1 MDIIVSALQSGTA
14 SLASY
19 LAAHVLL
26 CLVPAFF
33 IAGGLSALVP
43 QQSIVRFLG
52 PDAPKYIAY
61 PAAAG
66 AGSLLAVCSCTV
78 QPLFAGIY
86 SKGAGLGPA
95 ITFLFFAPAANILA
109 LSYTGVALGTDFAIA
124 RIVLALCFG
133 IGIGLLMALIFRQGD
148 AERTVANAAAFAGGE
163 GISRRAL
170 IFLGTLVAL
179 LIAGT
184 LKVDFLSATLFST
197 TLSWESV
204 ANAQTLLDR
213 LVPINEIKGE
223 EGLSLQGLTLI
234 GLLLAIGAVAWRGL
248 GKVDEGFNRLTWLA
262 LSLTVATLIFAAL
275 GLRATATG
283 LIVTVS
289 GRSLAV
295 AALCAAILPQARRFD
310 AWDMQQWLWETWRF
324 IKMIFPLLIVGV
336 FLVGV
341 IRSFIQPEWIQYV
354 AGANTLLANMAGVV
368 FGVFMY
374 FPTLVEVPIA
384 KMFLSLGMHPGPLI
398 AYLMA
403 DPELSLQSILITSA
417 IIGKLKAWTYV
428 GLVAV
433 FSTLSG
439 LTYGAW
445 VDGTPLSTLALIIGG
460 FILTLTLAVQM
471 IEHLQRNSRETR

>member
-1 MDIIVSALQSGTA
+1 MELLYAALQSGLA

-52 PDAPKYIAY
+52 PDAPRYVAY

-109 LSYTGVALGTDFAIA
+109 LSYTGVALGADFAIA

-133 IGIGLLMALIFRQGD
+133 IGIGLLMALIFRRGD
-148 AERTVANAAAFAGGE
+148 TERTAANAAAFAGGE
-163 GISRRAL
+163 GISRRVL

-184 LKVDFLSATLFST
+184 LKINWLNAALLSTVVP
-197 TLSWESV
+197 WEG
-204 ANAQTLLDR
+204 AAAAQALLDR
-213 LVPINEIKGE
+213 LVPVNEIKGE

-234 GLLLAIGAVAWRGL
+234 LLLLAIGAAAWRGL
-248 GKVDEGFNRLTWLA
+248 GKVDEGFNRLTWTA
-262 LSLTVATLIFAAL
+262 LCLTAATLVFAAL
-275 GLRATATG
+275 GVRANESGLALTVTG
-283 LIVTVS
+283 RT
-289 GRSLAV
+289 LAI
-295 AALCAAILPQARRFD
+295 AGLCGAILPLARRFD
-310 AWDMQQWLWETWRF
+310 AWDIQQWLWETWRF
-324 IKMIFPLLIVGV
+324 IKMIFPLLVVGV

-354 AGANTLLANMAGVV
+354 AGSNTVLANLAGVV

-417 IIGKLKAWTYV
+417 IIGKLKAWAYV
-428 GLVAV
+428 GLVAL
-433 FSTLSG
+433 FSTIAG

-445 VDGTPLSTLALIIGG
+445 VDGTPLTTLALIIGG
-460 FILTLTLAVQM
+460 FIVTLAVAVQL
-471 IEHLQRNSRETR
+471 IERKQRSTTR